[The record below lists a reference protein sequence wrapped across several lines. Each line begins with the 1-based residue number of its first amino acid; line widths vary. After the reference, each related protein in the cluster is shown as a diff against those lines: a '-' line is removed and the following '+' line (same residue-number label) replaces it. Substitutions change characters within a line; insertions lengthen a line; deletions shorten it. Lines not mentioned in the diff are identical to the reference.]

1 MNTLLMIIAILFLF
15 AGIVGGIAEQ
25 DFGMMAM
32 GIVLGIALLIWRA
45 KRIANAPQEE
55 LKKQE
60 AIKKKREKERYEYY
74 LTDEGKSVLMEYVT
88 EEELDQSDWDSIAHK
103 YATELGQKVLHD
115 LAVEK
120 ANEEETEE

>member
-15 AGIVGGIAEQ
+15 AGVVGGITEQ

-32 GIVLGIALLIWRA
+32 GIILGIALLIWRA
-45 KRIANAPQEE
+45 KRIANAPQKE

-60 AIKKKREKERYEYY
+60 TTRKKQEKERYEYY

-88 EEELDQSDWDSIAHK
+88 EEELEESDWDSIAHK

-115 LAVEK
+115 IAVEK
-120 ANEEETEE
+120 TKEEIEE